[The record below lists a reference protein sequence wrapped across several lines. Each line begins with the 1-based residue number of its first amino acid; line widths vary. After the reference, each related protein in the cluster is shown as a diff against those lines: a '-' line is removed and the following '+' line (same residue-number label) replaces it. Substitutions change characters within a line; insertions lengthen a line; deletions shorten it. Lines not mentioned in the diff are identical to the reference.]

1 MMIVLSHYQL
11 ANIQRSDKAQEVRI
25 SADLGR
31 THAAAQVDAEG
42 LHLAE
47 GITVSWQHIERIQ
60 MDQNG
65 CFRVDEDGIQRIK
78 VFSEAS
84 NRAYNLFPTQ
94 AAPTMLI
101 SGIPMHRIKDTDPWQ
116 DTLEKIKAFEGIHGS
131 LLDTNTGLGYT
142 AIAAA
147 QHAEWVMTVEIEPAV
162 ISLCRQNPWSEAL
175 FDNPKI
181 SSVLGDS
188 YEIAASL
195 PDASFDNVLH
205 DPPTFAL
212 AGELYSGEFYRHLY
226 RVLKVSGKLFH
237 YTGNPESK
245 TGANLNRS
253 VVERLKSAGFE
264 AISFKPHAFGLLAR
278 KR

>member
-11 ANIQRSDKAQEVRI
+11 TELSRSNEERDVRI
-25 SADLGR
+25 SPDLGLTMMSAR
-31 THAAAQVDAEG
+31 VDGMG
-42 LHLAE
+42 LHLTE
-47 GITVSWQHIERIQ
+47 GVSISWQQVERIQ

-65 CFRVDEDGIQRIK
+65 CFRVDEQGIQRIK

-84 NRAYNLFPTQ
+84 NRAYNLFPTA

-101 SGIPMHRIKDTDPWQ
+101 SGIPMHRIKDTNPWQ
-116 DTLEKIKAFEGIHGS
+116 DTLEKVKAFGGIRGS

-147 QHAEWVMTVEIEPAV
+147 QQAEWVMTVEIEPAV
-162 ISLCRQNPWSEAL
+162 LALCRENPWSEGL
-175 FDNPKI
+175 FGNPKI

-188 YEIAASL
+188 YEIVAGLA
-195 PDASFDNVLH
+195 DASFDNILH

-212 AGELYSGEFYRHLY
+212 AGELYSGEFYKQLW
-226 RVLKVSGKLFH
+226 RVLKVNGKLFH

-253 VVERLKSAGFE
+253 VVERLKAAGFVD
-264 AISFKPHAFGLLAR
+264 IQFKPGAFGLLAR
-278 KR
+278 R